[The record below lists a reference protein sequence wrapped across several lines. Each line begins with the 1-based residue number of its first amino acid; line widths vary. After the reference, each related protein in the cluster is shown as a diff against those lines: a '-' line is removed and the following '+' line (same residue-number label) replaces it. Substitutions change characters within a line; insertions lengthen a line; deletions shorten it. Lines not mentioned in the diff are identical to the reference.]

1 MSSKKSDEELWDA
14 ARERLRAAIDQ
25 AGSRQEIAE
34 KAGISPSALSTL
46 LGPKGSTPSASRLAR
61 IAAAA
66 NVSIDYILTGAG
78 ARAVTSE
85 IAYLPIATSV
95 TASAGHGS
103 IVDGD
108 EGLAAVP
115 FPTRWLRQEF
125 GDPAN
130 LALIQVEGD
139 SMSPDFPSGSW
150 VMFDRGRRGP
160 ATGTYVI
167 RLNGVVNIKDVQ
179 FRSID
184 IVVTSKHVGYV
195 GANISHREAAD
206 PSIFEVLG
214 RVVWSGNLLV

>member
-1 MSSKKSDEELWDA
+1 MSSKKLDEELWDA
-14 ARERLRAAIDQ
+14 ARERLRAAIDR
-25 AGSRQEIAE
+25 AGSRQSIAE
-34 KAGISPSALSTL
+34 KAGISASALSTL

-61 IAAAA
+61 VATAA
-66 NVSIDYILTGAG
+66 NVSIDYILTGA
-78 ARAVTSE
+78 ALSTLSDV
-85 IAYLPIATSV
+85 AYLPVATAV

-103 IVDGD
+103 IIDG
-108 EGLAAVP
+108 EEALSAVP

-139 SMSPDFPSGSW
+139 SMSPDFPDGSW

-167 RLNGVVNIKDVQ
+167 RLHGVVNIKDVQ
-179 FRSID
+179 FRAID
-184 IVVTSKHVGYV
+184 IQITSKHVGYE
-195 GANISHREAAD
+195 GAQLSLEEAAD

-214 RVVWSGNLLV
+214 RVVWSGNLLA